1 MKKLF
6 LITSLTL
13 AIALSFQFGLSN
25 VWAARK
31 RVNCAKVME
40 ELNTGKKVRV
50 VAEDQK
56 ISRSS
61 VYRCRERARAAAKK
75 KAEEAKTKAKPGKA
89 ANDGSSKM

>member
-1 MKKLF
+1 MKRLF

-25 VWAARK
+25 VWAARR

-40 ELNTGKKVRV
+40 ELGTGKKVRV
-50 VAEDQK
+50 VAKDQK

-61 VYRCRERARAAAKK
+61 VYRCRERARA
-75 KAEEAKTKAKPGKA
+75 EAKEKAKDVKAKAKPATA
-89 ANDGSSKM
+89 ATTSSSKM